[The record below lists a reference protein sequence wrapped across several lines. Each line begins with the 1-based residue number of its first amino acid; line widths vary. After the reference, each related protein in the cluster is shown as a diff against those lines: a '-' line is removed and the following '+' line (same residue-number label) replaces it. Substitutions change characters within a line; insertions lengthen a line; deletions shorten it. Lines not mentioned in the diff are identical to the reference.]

1 MRKFSF
7 LCCMCL
13 LCCLSVPAQKKN
25 YVYVDSTV
33 TLPPP
38 QNDPTEEYSDEE
50 EVTTTVVEAPPKA
63 LYEEAD
69 NETSGIDTTLYPNN
83 LVVAG
88 DTAQRIKKMDE
99 LAYGRY
105 LDSLLQAAQDKEKE
119 DDSKKSNKPNYK
131 PPSVNLSFLTPVL
144 WVLGIGFVLF
154 ILYTLFLKDGAFR
167 KPTKKAAIA
176 EEVQEEQVQ
185 PGSDMDKLIRQAL
198 QNRNFRLA
206 IRYLYLNSLY
216 KLAEKGLVQFAV
228 DKTNYQYVTELTNQQ
243 QRNDFAKLTLHYE
256 YVWYGEFDIDETVY
270 QKIEPGFTAFYNKI

>member
-1 MRKFSF
+1 MRKFIF
-7 LCCMCL
+7 ICCICL
-13 LCCLSVPAQKKN
+13 LGCLSLQAQKKN

-38 QNDPTEEYSDEE
+38 QNDPEEEYTDEE
-50 EVTTTVVEAPPKA
+50 EVTTVVEAPKA
-63 LYEEAD
+63 LDKEEA
-69 NETSGIDTTLYPNN
+69 GIDTTLYPNN
-83 LVVAG
+83 LIVAS
-88 DTAQRIKKMDE
+88 DTARRIKGMSE
-99 LAYGRY
+99 LAYARY
-105 LDSLLQAAQDKEKE
+105 LDSLLRAAQDKQHEA
-119 DDSKKSNKPNYK
+119 DNKKSATKPSFK
-131 PPSVNLSFLTPVL
+131 PPSVNLSFLTPIL
-144 WVLGIGFVLF
+144 WILGIAFVLF

-176 EEVQEEQVQ
+176 EEAPQEEVM
-185 PGSDMDKLIRQAL
+185 PGSDMDRLIRQAL

-206 IRYLYLNSLY
+206 IRYQYLNNLY

-256 YVWYGEFDIDETVY
+256 YVWYGEFDIDETLY

>member
-1 MRKFSF
+1 MRKLIF
-7 LCCMCL
+7 LCCICL
-13 LCCLSVPAQKKN
+13 LGCLSMHAQRKN

-33 TLPPP
+33 SLPPP
-38 QNDPTEEYSDEE
+38 QNDPAEEYSDEE
-50 EVTTTVVEAPPKA
+50 EVTTVVEAPKA
-63 LYEEAD
+63 LDEETD
-69 NETSGIDTTLYPNN
+69 KEGTGIDTTLYPNN

-88 DTAQRIKKMDE
+88 DTAQRIKRMDE
-99 LAYGRY
+99 LAYARY
-105 LDSLLQAAQDKEKE
+105 LDSMLRAAQDKQNEA
-119 DDSKKSNKPNYK
+119 DSKKRTNKPSFK

-144 WVLGIGFVLF
+144 WVLGIAFVAF

-167 KPTKKAAIA
+167 KPTKKGAIA

-185 PGSDMDKLIRQAL
+185 PGSDMDRLIRQAL

-206 IRYLYLNSLY
+206 IRYQYLNSLY
-216 KLAEKGLVQFAV
+216 KLAEKGFVQFAV

-256 YVWYGEFDIDETVY
+256 YVWYGEFDIDETLY